1 VAWLERH
8 YLDVIQEL
16 FTTFANT
23 LPHSEQRRAYDR
35 HIVPARSRIYFQA
48 ALGIGNAVVL

>member
-8 YLDVIQEL
+8 YLNVIQEL